1 MIRISACTIVRDE
14 EKNIGRWLKNVQSFA
29 DEIIV
34 VDTGSKDNTKAILNA
49 HAVAFY
55 DFIWCDDFAAAKNF
69 ALDKAHGDWIV
80 FLDADEFFDE
90 ESQKK
95 IRATLMKMHGDRKIA
110 GLITP
115 FFNIDESNND
125 EILSKSWQMRI
136 FRREKSLRF
145 AGKIHES
152 LQNLAP
158 KGQDRDFVVVE
169 SLQFIHTGYSRNII
183 ESKLRRNLN
192 LIREEIATQGGE
204 HPKQYGYLQ
213 DCYMGLKE
221 YDKALHYGRLALQ
234 HWDETG
240 LLGQE
245 NAIKRKNLFAIE
257 NAGIGDYGYEL
268 EKALEKFPRFP
279 ELWFLHGR
287 YLLEQQG
294 EGLRA
299 ESSFQ
304 KALGLLHEPVTGNG
318 DIYNRT
324 IGNMEVMINNSMAK
338 IEKYRNYY
346 LAMSRGDYRQAVDF
360 AIQYMVNAGRRYA
373 EETTDV

>member
-34 VDTGSKDNTKAILNA
+34 VDTGSKDKTKAILKDC
-49 HAVAFY
+49 AVKFHE
-55 DFIWCDDFAAAKNF
+55 FVWCDDFAAAKNF
-69 ALDKAHGDWIV
+69 ALDQAHGDWIV
-80 FLDADEFFDE
+80 FLDADEFFAE

-95 IRATLMKMHGDRKIA
+95 IRLTLMKMHGDRKIA

-115 FFNIDESNND
+115 FFNIDESNNN

-136 FRREKSLRF
+136 FRREKTLRF
-145 AGKIHES
+145 VGKIHEA

-169 SLQFIHTGYSRNII
+169 SLHFIHTGYSRNII
-183 ESKLRRNLN
+183 EAKLRRNLH
-192 LIREEIATQGGE
+192 LIQEEIAAQGGE
-204 HPKQYGYLQ
+204 HPRQYGYLQ

-221 YDKALHYGRLALQ
+221 YDKALHYGRLALR

-245 NAIKRKNLFAIE
+245 NAIICKNLFAIE
-257 NAGIGDYGYEL
+257 NAGLGDYGYEL
-268 EKALEKFPRFP
+268 EKALEKFPQFP
-279 ELWFLHGR
+279 ELWFLQGR
-287 YLLEQQG
+287 YLLERQG
-294 EGLRA
+294 DGIRA
-299 ESSFQ
+299 ENAFRE
-304 KALGLLHEPVTGNG
+304 ALRLLREPVTGNG

-324 IGNMEVMINNSMAK
+324 IGDMEVWMDKYLAK
-338 IEKYRNYY
+338 IERYRSYY
-346 LAMSRGDYRQAVDF
+346 LAMSRGEYLQAADF
-360 AIQYMVNAGRRYA
+360 AVQYMINAGRRYA
-373 EETTDV
+373 EETADA

>member
-14 EKNIGRWLKNVQSFA
+14 EKNIRRWLQNVQTFA

-49 HAVAFY
+49 CAVKFY
-55 DFIWCDDFAAAKNF
+55 EFVWCDDFAAAKNF
-69 ALDKAHGDWIV
+69 ALDQANGDWIV

-95 IRATLMKMHGDRKIA
+95 IPSTLRKMHGDRKIA

-115 FFNIDESNND
+115 FFNIDENNNN
-125 EILSKSWQMRI
+125 EVLSKSWQMRI

-158 KGQDRDFVVVE
+158 KGRDRDFVVVE
-169 SLQFIHTGYSRNII
+169 SLHFIHTGYSRSIV
-183 ESKLRRNLN
+183 EAKLRRNLN
-192 LIREEIATQGGE
+192 LLKEEIAAQGGE
-204 HPKQYGYLQ
+204 HPRQYGYLQ
-213 DCYMGLKE
+213 DCYIGLKE
-221 YDKALHYGRLALQ
+221 YDKALHYGRLALRHQ
-234 HWDETG
+234 DETG

-245 NAIKRKNLFAIE
+245 NAIICKNLYAIE
-257 NAGIGDYGYEL
+257 EAGIGDYGYEV
-268 EKALEKFPRFP
+268 EKALEKFPQFP
-279 ELWFLHGR
+279 ELWFLQGR
-287 YLLEQQG
+287 FLLERQG

-299 ESSFQ
+299 ENSFRE
-304 KALGLLHEPVTGNG
+304 ALRLLREPVTGNG

-324 IGNMEVMINNSMAK
+324 IGNMEVMIDDSLAK
-338 IEKYRNYY
+338 IERYRNYY
-346 LAMSRGDYRQAVDF
+346 LAMSRDDYRQAADF
-360 AIQYMVNAGRRYA
+360 AIQYMINAGRRYA
-373 EETTDV
+373 EERPDA